1 MQSLNVPVTHAIH
14 YKENMR
20 YFSHHFHQF
29 LVVIPRVHISFVI
42 MSWVVI
48 KLNLNR
54 LPSYVLYNYQ
64 QIQNRECGQDHGKAK
79 RMRANAKL
87 RTWYFQGLKGKTPF
101 ERCWIKDFCPM
112 EDCKIPSRKFESCS
126 IETFHSL
133 RHEIEKD
140 GERSN
145 LPFTFPVDPVQCY
158 RRGGGFHTQL

>member
-87 RTWYFQGLKGKTPF
+87 RTWYFQGLKGKRHLRGVGSRNSVQSRTA
-101 ERCWIKDFCPM
+101 
-112 EDCKIPSRKFESCS
+112 KIP

-140 GERSN
+140 GERYN

-158 RRGGGFHTQL
+158 RRGGGFHTQLWMAV